1 LIGLR
6 VMLRRPRESDV
17 EERKSL
23 GRHPEVVRG
32 FGVILSAP
40 ETITAEEAETWV
52 ARLVEHSHAWVI
64 EHAGRL
70 IGEVRLDNIDCI
82 DRRASLAAGIY
93 DPQLLGKGFGSESIM
108 LCLNHAFTEL
118 KLHRISAR
126 VLASNARAIACY
138 RKCGFTEEGR
148 EREAA
153 RVNGNWED
161 DVIMGLLD
169 HEFKAS

>member
-1 LIGLR
+1 
-6 VMLRRPRESDV
+6 LRRPRESDI
-17 EERKSL
+17 EDRKRL

-40 ETITAEEAETWV
+40 ESITTEEVKAWV
-52 ARLVEHSHAWVI
+52 ARLMEHSHAWVI

-70 IGEVRLDNIDCI
+70 IGEVRLDHIDHT

-93 DPQLLGKGFGSESIM
+93 DPQLLGKGLGFESIM

-126 VLASNARAIACY
+126 VLASNSRAIACY
-138 RKCGFTEEGR
+138 RKCGFKEEGR

-153 RVNGNWED
+153 WVNGIWED
-161 DVIMGLLD
+161 DVILGLLE
-169 HEFKAS
+169 HEFESR